1 MKNPAKM
8 KPARKATEEY
18 IFPQDLK
25 MWAKK
30 AGRKFKKAY
39 DRVIALE
46 KKDIVVNA
54 YWDAHNNII
63 IRSEDNTVN
72 EKFKDG

>member
-1 MKNPAKM
+1 MIAVSDL
-8 KPARKATEEY
+8 EY

-25 MWAKK
+25 MWAKA

-39 DRVIALE
+39 DIVIALE

-54 YWDAHNNII
+54 YWVADNNII

>member
-1 MKNPAKM
+1 MSAVSDL
-8 KPARKATEEY
+8 EL

-25 MWAKK
+25 MWAKS

-39 DRVIALE
+39 DSVVAFK
-46 KKDIVVNA
+46 KKDIITNA
-54 YWDAHNNII
+54 YWDADNSII

>member
-1 MKNPAKM
+1 MKNCAKM
-8 KPARKATEEY
+8 NPAQKVTEEH
-18 IFPQDLK
+18 IFSHDLK
-25 MWAKK
+25 MWAKS

-46 KKDIVVNA
+46 KTGININT
-54 YWDAHNNII
+54 YWDKDHNIV

>member
-1 MKNPAKM
+1 MKNCAKM
-8 KPARKATEEY
+8 KPVHKVTEEH

-30 AGRKFKKAY
+30 AGRKFKEAY

-46 KKDIVVNA
+46 KKDIPTNA
-54 YWDAHNNII
+54 YWDADNNII
-63 IRSEDNTVN
+63 IRSQDNTIN
-72 EKFKDG
+72 ENFKDG